1 MYLYQAIDERLVHIF
16 QLQKSN
22 ILYLDNTF
30 YIFLCRCFLIQVENL
45 NSMENL
51 A

>member
-1 MYLYQAIDERLVHIF
+1 MYLYQATDKRLVHIF
-16 QLQKSN
+16 QFQKFN
-22 ILYLDNTF
+22 TLYLENTC
-30 YIFLCRCFLIQVENL
+30 YIFLCKCFLIQVENL